1 MDDIRVLVVED
12 QALMSQALRMFIDG
26 APGMGCVGIAEDGAA
41 AVEMA
46 ARLRPDVVLMD
57 MQLPVMDGVEAT
69 SRILASAHRPA
80 ILAITTFAT
89 DEYLVPAFRAGVNGF
104 IVKDSRPGEVA
115 QAVQQAHAGT
125 MAVSPKVATALVK
138 AVTAEPATTGG
149 VVADALRE
157 PLTGRESEVLA
168 LIGQGL
174 SNRDVAG
181 ALFVTEATVKA
192 HASRLMAKFGVE
204 NRVQLV
210 VSAVKLGL
218 LTL

>member
-12 QALMSQALRMFIDG
+12 QALMSQALKVFIDA
-26 APGMGCVGIAEDGAA
+26 APGMACVGIAEDGRS
-41 AVEMA
+41 AVSMT

-57 MQLPVMDGVEAT
+57 MQLPLMDGAEAT
-69 SRILASAHRPA
+69 ARILASDHCPA
-80 ILAITTFAT
+80 ILAVTTFAT
-89 DEYLVPAFRAGVNGF
+89 DEYLVPAFRAGVQGF
-104 IVKDSRPGEVA
+104 LVKDSRPAEIA
-115 QAVQQAHAGT
+115 AAVQQAHAGAT
-125 MAVSPKVATALVK
+125 VVSPQVTAALVK
-138 AVTAEPATTGG
+138 ALVAEPLRTCHA
-149 VVADALRE
+149 AAPLRE

-174 SNRDVAG
+174 SNRDVAN

-192 HASRLMAKFGVE
+192 HAGRLMAKFGVE

-210 VSAVKLGL
+210 VCALKLGV